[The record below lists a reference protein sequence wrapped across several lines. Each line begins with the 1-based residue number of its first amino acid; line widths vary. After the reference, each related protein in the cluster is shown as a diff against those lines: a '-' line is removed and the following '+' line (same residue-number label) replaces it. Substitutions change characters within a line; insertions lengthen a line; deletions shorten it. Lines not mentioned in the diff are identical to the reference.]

1 MLFTPVFEEFCGCLD
16 TTEAAP
22 AGEAK
27 AVLGKLGFVF
37 PAMGAL
43 MASVIIIIII
53 KMFPPKVSRSFVR
66 SGIAGAASGAR
77 LRLEAQ
83 AL

>member
-1 MLFTPVFEEFCGCLD
+1 MPIFEELCCFD
-16 TTEAAP
+16 ATEAAP

-27 AVLGKLGFVF
+27 AVPGNLGLVF
-37 PAMGAL
+37 PAVGAL
-43 MASVIIIIII
+43 MGSVILLII
-53 KMFPPKVSRSFVR
+53 KIFPPKVSGSVGR